1 MPTFLRFHS
10 VYYKIL
16 SFHMNVYIMR
26 THLRSLTDLVIVHVV
41 HFTEG
46 QKFLHLIWEYTMNA
60 KKKKICWD
68 FRDELPIGSFV
79 FKNIVIPFE
88 YANA

>member
-1 MPTFLRFHS
+1 
-10 VYYKIL
+10 
-16 SFHMNVYIMR
+16 
-26 THLRSLTDLVIVHVV
+26 
-41 HFTEG
+41 
-46 QKFLHLIWEYTMNA
+46 MNA